1 MTSFIAGVKSHYAQ
15 RTLILHFLEREL
27 RAKYS
32 NTLLSVVWPI
42 LTPMLL
48 LAIYSIVFENM
59 FKQSVA
65 DRAYSYTFFLA
76 AALWPWMMF
85 ADALNR
91 SLSAIQGNAALIKK
105 VAFPTIYLVF
115 AVVAATFTVHILG
128 FLVVLGVLSLSGA
141 PIAWPT
147 IFSIL
152 PHLFS
157 LFIFTFGVCAA
168 ASAVQTILKDLEH
181 LVPPALM
188 ALYFLTPIM
197 YPLSQ
202 IPAKYQSIFAANPMG
217 YLVERSREAITG
229 TALFKLGDIAI
240 FLGSLLIAALGVA
253 LFQRLAPHFE
263 DFL

>member
-1 MTSFIAGVKSHYAQ
+1 MKFLALAKAHYAQ

-59 FKQSVA
+59 FKASIGN
-65 DRAYSYTFFLA
+65 RPYSYTFFLA
-76 AALWPWMMF
+76 AGLWPWMMF
-85 ADALNR
+85 ADSLNR
-91 SLSAIQGNAALIKK
+91 SLSVIHGNAALLKK

-115 AVVAATFTVHILG
+115 AVVSATFIIHLLG
-128 FLVVLGVLSLSGA
+128 FAVVLIALSATGSA
-141 PIAWPT
+141 VAWGT
-147 IFSIL
+147 ILCFTPL
-152 PHLFS
+152 LAG
-157 LFIFTFGVCAA
+157 LFILTLGLSAA
-168 ASAVQTILKDLEH
+168 ASAIQTIMKDLEH
-181 LVPPALM
+181 IVPPALM
-188 ALYFLTPIM
+188 ALYFLTPVM

-202 IPAKYQSIFAANPMG
+202 IPQKYQGIFSMNPLG
-217 YLVERSREAITG
+217 YLVERSREIITG
-229 TALFKLGDIAI
+229 STLFAVGDLA
-240 FLGSLLIAALGVA
+240 LIAGAVAVAIIGVA

>member
-1 MTSFIAGVKSHYAQ
+1 MHPTDRVKQHYAQ

-59 FKQSVA
+59 FKASVVN
-65 DRAYSYTFFLA
+65 RPYSYTFFLA
-76 AALWPWMMF
+76 AGLWPWMMF
-85 ADALNR
+85 ADSLNR
-91 SLSAIQGNAALIKK
+91 SLSAIHGNAALLKK

-115 AVVAATFTVHILG
+115 AVVSATFIIHLLG
-128 FLVVLGVLSLSGA
+128 FAVVLVALYFTGSPV
-141 PIAWPT
+141 AWLTLVSFTP
-147 IFSIL
+147 L
-152 PHLFS
+152 LVG
-157 LFIFTFGVCAA
+157 LFILTLGLSAA

-188 ALYFLTPIM
+188 ALYFLTPVM

-202 IPAKYQSIFAANPMG
+202 IPAKYQGIFGMNPLG
-217 YLVERSREAITG
+217 YLVERSREIITG
-229 TALFKLGDIAI
+229 ANLFALGDLAFIGGSIVVAI
-240 FLGSLLIAALGVA
+240 IGIA

>member
-1 MTSFIAGVKSHYAQ
+1 MLAGLKRHYAQ

-48 LAIYSIVFENM
+48 LGIYSIVFENM
-59 FKQSVA
+59 FKASVA
-65 DRAYSYTFFLA
+65 QRPYSYTFFLA
-76 AALWPWMMF
+76 AGLWPWMMF

-91 SLSAIQGNAALIKK
+91 SLSAIHGNAALLKK

-115 AVVAATFTVHILG
+115 AVVSATFIIHLLG
-128 FLVVLGVLSLSGA
+128 FAVVLVALSVTGS
-141 PIAWPT
+141 PVAWLT
-147 IFSIL
+147 LVSFL
-152 PHLFS
+152 PLLFG
-157 LFIFTFGVCAA
+157 LFILTLGLSAA

-188 ALYFLTPIM
+188 ALYFLTPVM

-202 IPAKYQSIFAANPMG
+202 IPAKYQGIFSMNPLG
-217 YLVERSREAITG
+217 YLVERSREIITG
-229 TALFKLGDIAI
+229 SNLFALGDMAFIGGAFVVAI
-240 FLGSLLIAALGVA
+240 IGIA

>member
-1 MTSFIAGVKSHYAQ
+1 MSLIATYKRHYAQ
-15 RTLILHFLEREL
+15 RPLVAHFLEREL

-42 LTPMLL
+42 LTPILL
-48 LAIYSIVFENM
+48 LAIYTIVFENM

-65 DRAYSYTFFLA
+65 DRAYSYTLFLA

-85 ADALNR
+85 ADSLNR
-91 SLSAIQGNAALIKK
+91 SLSAIHGNAALIKK

-115 AVVAATFTVHILG
+115 AVVAATFIVHLLG
-128 FLVVLGVLSLSGA
+128 FLVVLGALSLSGA
-141 PIAWPT
+141 PVAWVTIISLTPLLIA
-147 IFSIL
+147 
-152 PHLFS
+152 LFV
-157 LFIFTFGVCAA
+157 FTFGICAA
-168 ASAVQTILKDLEH
+168 ASAVQTIMKDLEH

-202 IPAKYQSIFAANPMG
+202 IPVKYQGIFASNPLG
-217 YLVERSREAITG
+217 YLVERSREIITG
-229 TALFKLGDIAI
+229 SALFKLTDIA
-240 FLGSLLIAALGVA
+240 LLVAAALIAALGIA
-253 LFQRLAPHFE
+253 LFERLAPHFE